1 MTHQELRQLYLDFF
15 KSKGHAIVP
24 SAPLVP
30 VNDPTVLFTT
40 AGMHPQLPFFPR
52 HNVNAFMEDYIHDW
66 NVRVFEGQAYLD
78 YYSRVAD
85 RPVWVLLEYRQ

>member
-1 MTHQELRQLYLDFF
+1 MRCRSSWRQRASQRQVWTLYLNTDP
-15 KSKGHAIVP
+15 SKP
-24 SAPLVP
+24 
-30 VNDPTVLFTT
+30 
-40 AGMHPQLPFFPR
+40 PQLPFFPR